1 MVEVTEEIGPE
12 SASKLS
18 PSSRN
23 SEGKGDFG
31 ARVYLAAGKL
41 HNGLVSWS
49 KPSSTLTSH
58 LTSQKA
64 HHCGITH
71 PGERLGL
78 RSKRGKSISVY
89 ETQFH
94 ESIQGFGISLQGE
107 LLSSI

>member
-31 ARVYLAAGKL
+31 ARVYLAAGKP

-49 KPSSTLTSH
+49 KPSST